1 MLDRIRHL
9 EIVREIATKHED
21 RNEERGVQGED
32 EALEGQL
39 LLEPACGRCTVPHL
53 LHVAHLAHLR
63 VQVVLLH
70 VCNMHIHIH
79 EHVHVQYARAIC
91 TCHMHVHV
99 HVHIRMCVSQL
110 QQAGSVRDHK
120 HGTSPFRLRPNPF
133 GSSSSQEPSAPKPDV
148 CATPRGVG
156 RLTCQRAVYMLGP
169 SSAPLPSLYLPDIS

>member
-70 VCNMHIHIH
+70 VCNMHVHIH
-79 EHVHVQYARAIC
+79 EHMHVQYARARARARAH
-91 TCHMHVHV
+91 TNVRV
-99 HVHIRMCVSQL
+99 AAAASGKRERSQARDVTFPAPSESIRVEFI
-110 QQAGSVRDHK
+110 AGTV
-120 HGTSPFRLRPNPF
+120 
-133 GSSSSQEPSAPKPDV
+133 GSK
-148 CATPRGVG
+148 T
-156 RLTCQRAVYMLGP
+156 
-169 SSAPLPSLYLPDIS
+169 

>member
-70 VCNMHIHIH
+70 VCNMHVHIH
-79 EHVHVQYARAIC
+79 EHMHVQYARAR
-91 TCHMHVHV
+91 TNVRV
-99 HVHIRMCVSQL
+99 AAAASGKRERSQARDVTFPAPSESIRVEFI
-110 QQAGSVRDHK
+110 AGTV
-120 HGTSPFRLRPNPF
+120 
-133 GSSSSQEPSAPKPDV
+133 GSK
-148 CATPRGVG
+148 T
-156 RLTCQRAVYMLGP
+156 
-169 SSAPLPSLYLPDIS
+169 

>member
-53 LHVAHLAHLR
+53 LNVAHLAHLR

-70 VCNMHIHIH
+70 VCNMHVHIH
-79 EHVHVQYARAIC
+79 EHMHVQYAHTNVRVAAAASGKRERSQARDV
-91 TCHMHVHV
+91 TFPAPSES
-99 HVHIRMCVSQL
+99 IRVEFI
-110 QQAGSVRDHK
+110 AGTV
-120 HGTSPFRLRPNPF
+120 
-133 GSSSSQEPSAPKPDV
+133 GSK
-148 CATPRGVG
+148 T
-156 RLTCQRAVYMLGP
+156 
-169 SSAPLPSLYLPDIS
+169 

>member
-21 RNEERGVQGED
+21 CYEQRGVQGED

-53 LHVAHLAHLR
+53 LHVAHLADLR
-63 VQVVLLH
+63 VQVVLLR
-70 VCNMHIHIH
+70 VCNMRIHIH
-79 EHVHVQYARAIC
+79 EHMHAQYARA
-91 TCHMHVHV
+91 
-99 HVHIRMCVSQL
+99 RVSQL

-120 HGTSPFRLRPNPF
+120 HGAPPPFRLPPHPL
-133 GSSSSQEPSAPKPDV
+133 GSSSSQEPSAPKPDM

-156 RLTCQRAVYMLGP
+156 RLTCQRAACMLGP
-169 SSAPLPSLYLPDIS
+169 SSAPVPSLYLPDIS

>member
-70 VCNMHIHIH
+70 VCNMHVHIH
-79 EHVHVQYARAIC
+79 EHVHVQYARARARARAH
-91 TCHMHVHV
+91 TNVRV
-99 HVHIRMCVSQL
+99 AAAASGKRERSQARDVTFPAPSESIRVEFI
-110 QQAGSVRDHK
+110 AGTV
-120 HGTSPFRLRPNPF
+120 
-133 GSSSSQEPSAPKPDV
+133 GSK
-148 CATPRGVG
+148 T
-156 RLTCQRAVYMLGP
+156 
-169 SSAPLPSLYLPDIS
+169 

>member
-70 VCNMHIHIH
+70 VCNMHVHIH
-79 EHVHVQYARAIC
+79 EHMHVQYARARARARARAH
-91 TCHMHVHV
+91 TNVRV
-99 HVHIRMCVSQL
+99 AAAASGKRERSQARDVTFPAPSESIRVEFI
-110 QQAGSVRDHK
+110 AGTV
-120 HGTSPFRLRPNPF
+120 
-133 GSSSSQEPSAPKPDV
+133 GSK
-148 CATPRGVG
+148 T
-156 RLTCQRAVYMLGP
+156 
-169 SSAPLPSLYLPDIS
+169 